1 MATLADYPD
10 DWEDIFVSDPNFSM
24 VEYIRRVNE
33 YQRLLKAKQD
43 VDDASG
49 MSGGSEGGG
58 ALEAGSDVTYGG
70 GPLWD
75 KYGDEQGA
83 TNTGPN
89 VVGGNRDMGRAFVS
103 GLSNL
108 TNTGMFGVVNAIN
121 NQLNKNKNQTA
132 ATPTDNTGMM
142 STNVIPQL
150 LSTVSQTFPP
160 AANWSLPGSTA
171 TTTGA
176 NLGITPLATAITA
189 GNGGGLLDA
198 TTLEAINAA
207 YDEATNGGSGGW
219 TVG

>member
-1 MATLADYPD
+1 
-10 DWEDIFVSDPNFSM
+10 
-24 VEYIRRVNE
+24 
-33 YQRLLKAKQD
+33 
-43 VDDASG
+43 
-49 MSGGSEGGG
+49 
-58 ALEAGSDVTYGG
+58 
-70 GPLWD
+70 
-75 KYGDEQGA
+75 
-83 TNTGPN
+83 
-89 VVGGNRDMGRAFVS
+89 
-103 GLSNL
+103 
-108 TNTGMFGVVNAIN
+108 MFGVVNAIN